1 MTRLH
6 IVVEGQSEEIFVKKT
21 LTPYLAERG
30 VFVASPVVVWTK
42 RLPIGGGFRGGVS
55 RWNQVRNSLMPLTH
69 DSNAWV
75 TTLFD
80 FYGLPDDFPGYQD
93 ALKLRSPCDQVIA
106 LEQQFSNE
114 IAHPRF
120 IPFFALHEF
129 EAWLFTAPKIVAEH
143 FGNIELAKELQ
154 KAVSHAG
161 GPELINHG
169 KDTHPKARL
178 QSLNTGYGET
188 SDGPALIE
196 KIGITKIRN
205 ACPHFSDWLSHLEA
219 LGQVT

>member
-6 IVVEGQSEEIFVKKT
+6 IVVEGQSEEIFVKQT
-21 LTPYLAERG
+21 LTPYLAECG

-42 RLPIGGGFRGGVS
+42 RLPMGGGFRGGVS
-55 RWNQVRNSLMPLTH
+55 RWNQVRNSLLPLTH

-93 ALKLRSPCDQVIA
+93 VLKSGTPHDQVVA
-106 LEQQFSNE
+106 LEERFSSE
-114 IAHPRF
+114 IADPRF

-129 EAWLFTAPKIVAEH
+129 EAWLFTAPNVVAEH
-143 FGNIELAKELQ
+143 FGDVELAKELQ
-154 KAVSHAG
+154 KVVSRAG
-161 GPELINHG
+161 EPELINHG

-178 QSLNTGYGET
+178 QGLSIGYGEA
-188 SDGPALIE
+188 SDGPALLE
-196 KIGITKIRN
+196 KIGIPTIRN
-205 ACPHFSDWLSHLEA
+205 ACPHFASWLSRLET
-219 LGQVT
+219 LG